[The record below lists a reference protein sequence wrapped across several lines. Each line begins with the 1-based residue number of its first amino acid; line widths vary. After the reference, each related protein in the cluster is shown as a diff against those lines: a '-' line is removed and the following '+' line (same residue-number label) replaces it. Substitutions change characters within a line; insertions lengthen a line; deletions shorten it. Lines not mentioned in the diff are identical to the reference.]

1 MPGGPLLT
9 EQRWLGDT
17 PSRRQGD
24 PVRETASFPWVKD
37 PCDSSSFSPSVDLN
51 ARGKVAETTGCCYR
65 RRTRLDRELFTR
77 AGVRGPAAAYSYSRW
92 FPELA
97 RAGGR
102 RLRRSGR
109 SYPARPSWPD
119 RPEVDR

>member
-51 ARGKVAETTGCCYR
+51 VRGKVATKGCRYR
-65 RRTRLDRELFTR
+65 RPTRLDSEL
-77 AGVRGPAAAYSYSRW
+77 SR
-92 FPELA
+92 
-97 RAGGR
+97 
-102 RLRRSGR
+102 
-109 SYPARPSWPD
+109 
-119 RPEVDR
+119 